1 MNSAHTAQTP
11 LVLLVDDQE
20 KSSRL
25 IESILKP
32 RGQVVLNAY
41 TGRQALDLV
50 SKVSPDVILVSW
62 SPSDMDGVDLIRS
75 LRSAQT
81 VRPTTP
87 VLAIS
92 DDALGRAQRLEAFS
106 AGAWEVLTQPIDPNE
121 LILRI
126 ETFVRAK
133 QEADR
138 VRDEALT
145 DPDTGFY
152 NVRGILQRA
161 REISADATR
170 FNRPLTCVALGS
182 RSQHATGSEG
192 TSESPELAETLARPV
207 ADALREVTRIC
218 DTIGRLGP
226 GEFVV
231 VAPGTDREGAARLAD
246 RVLEAVEAELKRG
259 GYGSPA
265 DAALLQVRAGFFA
278 PGPSERITPEDLL
291 LRATMALRSAQADQE
306 SFRVRAYEA

>member
-1 MNSAHTAQTP
+1 MNSERTAQTP
-11 LVLLVDDQE
+11 LILLIDDQE
-20 KSSRL
+20 KSARF

-41 TGRQALDLV
+41 TGRQAIDLV

-75 LRSAQT
+75 LRDAQT

-87 VLAIS
+87 VLAIANE
-92 DDALGRAQRLEAFS
+92 ALGRAERLEAFS
-106 AGAWEVLTQPIDPNE
+106 AGAWEVLAQPIDPNE

-133 QEADR
+133 QESDR

-161 REISADATR
+161 REISADAAR

-182 RSQHATGSEG
+182 LPPPVGGGGDGEDAQ
-192 TSESPELAETLARPV
+192 LAEVLARPV
-207 ADALREVTRIC
+207 AEALREVTRIC

-231 VAPGTDREGAARLAD
+231 VAPGTDQKGAARLAD

-265 DAALLQVRAGFFA
+265 DSALMQVRAGFFA
-278 PGPSERITPEDLL
+278 PGPSDAVTPEDLL